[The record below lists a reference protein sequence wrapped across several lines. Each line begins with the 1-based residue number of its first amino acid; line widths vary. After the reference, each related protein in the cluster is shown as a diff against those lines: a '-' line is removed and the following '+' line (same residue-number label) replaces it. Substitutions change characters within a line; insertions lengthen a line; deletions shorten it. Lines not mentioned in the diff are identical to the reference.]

1 MGRHSC
7 CLKQKL
13 RKGLWSPEEDEKLF
27 NYITRFGVGCWSSVP
42 KLAGLQRC
50 GKSCRLRWINYLR
63 PDLKRGMFSQ
73 QEEDLIISLHEV
85 LGNRWAQIAAQL
97 PGRTDNEIKNFW
109 NSCLKK
115 KLVKQGIDPTTH
127 KPLNSDNNTSSMEA
141 KDKKN
146 GTTRDQKDSSV
157 IIPQYH
163 DHHNHHHH
171 QSNTLAS
178 NHGPTFLISDATTT
192 YYDASTNGVVL
203 ITEACSKDQ
212 TSLIINNNNKHHQQQ
227 QQQPP
232 TSSNFDSPLSYFD
245 QFTTSSSTTIE
256 PVSGCGGGGGG
267 GYSSD
272 QLVSQFH
279 NSASGI
285 NIRPLSLIS
294 QQNHHSYG
302 SCFASMPSLASSGAD
317 FSDNSGSRVSSFF
330 MNEVKETSSNSS
342 NVSNYAGFHHMNNN
356 NNMVAETNNNGA
368 FSTWDAENKLE
379 SLIYEQFHHHHH
391 HHDHGNGIVKSEE
404 QLVTRPSS
412 WQESGHHQ
420 QQQQLLVHHSSVD
433 FGSYPLTSLSED
445 LTGANFD
452 VFHQI

>member
-115 KLVKQGIDPTTH
+115 KLMKQGIDPTTH
-127 KPLNSDNNTSSMEA
+127 KAISDMEI

-146 GTTRDQKDSSV
+146 GREKDQIFSIPHQAQEGVQPLSTMASS
-157 IIPQYH
+157 
-163 DHHNHHHH
+163 
-171 QSNTLAS
+171 
-178 NHGPTFLISDATTT
+178 HGPAFLLSDSN
-192 YYDASTNGVVL
+192 YYDCSGIL
-203 ITEACSKDQ
+203 TEASKENGN
-212 TSLIINNNNKHHQQQ
+212 TFM
-227 QQQPP
+227 
-232 TSSNFDSPLSYFD
+232 SNQLSYLEYQTGND
-245 QFTTSSSTTIE
+245 
-256 PVSGCGGGGGG
+256 P
-267 GYSSD
+267 YNSD
-272 QLVSQFH
+272 LVSQYQTTVSNF
-279 NSASGI
+279 G
-285 NIRPLSLIS
+285 
-294 QQNHHSYG
+294 
-302 SCFASMPSLASSGAD
+302 FTSMPSLASSDHAGNMSGTE
-317 FSDNSGSRVSSFF
+317 FSDNSASRVSSFF
-330 MNEVKETSSNSS
+330 LNEVKETSSNSS
-342 NVSNYAGFHHMNNN
+342 NNVSNYGGFPVNN
-356 NNMVAETNNNGA
+356 
-368 FSTWDAENKLE
+368 FSTWDADNKLDSLFNQFTVNGVKSEEVVLRPGSWQE
-379 SLIYEQFHHHHH
+379 SSSGNLLHHHHH
-391 HHDHGNGIVKSEE
+391 HHVLHN
-404 QLVTRPSS
+404 
-412 WQESGHHQ
+412 
-420 QQQQLLVHHSSVD
+420 SVD

-452 VFHQI
+452 VFQQI